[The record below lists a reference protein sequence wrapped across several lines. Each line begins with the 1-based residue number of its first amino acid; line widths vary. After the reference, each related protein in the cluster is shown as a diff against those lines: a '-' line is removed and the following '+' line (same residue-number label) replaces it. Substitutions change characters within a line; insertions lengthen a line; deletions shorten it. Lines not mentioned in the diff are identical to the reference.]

1 VSHDGFCMIYYAS
14 WFKGHIIRT
23 LFRPYLWNRKA
34 DSKTVQKDLM
44 GPQDL
49 SFDVEFVQIGQAVA
63 EKHERIHFVTNT
75 RTHTHIHT
83 RLMQILKF
91 LLHGAKT
98 IPIWVLMILP
108 KFELI
113 WLESDTAQT
122 LQSLYGN
129 YYRETKFFVHCS
141 LAFSHIALVKSSL
154 AILMGNQLQ
163 LCRRPL
169 FNKM

>member
-1 VSHDGFCMIYYAS
+1 
-14 WFKGHIIRT
+14 
-23 LFRPYLWNRKA
+23 
-34 DSKTVQKDLM
+34 M
-44 GPQDL
+44 GY
-49 SFDVEFVQIGQAVA
+49 
-63 EKHERIHFVTNT
+63 
-75 RTHTHIHT
+75 

-113 WLESDTAQT
+113 WFESDTAQT

-129 YYRETKFFVHCS
+129 YYGETTFFVHCS

-154 AILMGNQLQ
+154 AILMGNFLSYNFAKDRFYAKRHIKK
-163 LCRRPL
+163 LSIY
-169 FNKM
+169 